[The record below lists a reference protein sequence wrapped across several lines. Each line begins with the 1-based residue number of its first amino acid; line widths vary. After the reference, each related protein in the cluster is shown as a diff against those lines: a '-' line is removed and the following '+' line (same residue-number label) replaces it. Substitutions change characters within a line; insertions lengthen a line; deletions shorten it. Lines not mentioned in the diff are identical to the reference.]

1 MQQGRRWPT
10 TLSREDFRRVT
21 GESDFPDYL
30 TAHTRNGQ
38 LDNFCNTAVSYR
50 LRGIQVRLN
59 ILWEYESAAGGGDT
73 HLAVFRGTRA
83 RVEVRQGKE
92 QNFRPELYVVPNE
105 AAERDGVAAA
115 LRNRVVGLNG
125 DYPGLGVADEGERL
139 RVTVPDRYRVG
150 HEAHFGEVARQFLH
164 FLDHPATLPAWEKP
178 NLLAKYFVTTEGV
191 RLSLL
196 SLGRPCRA

>member
-38 LDNFCNTAVSYR
+38 LDYFCNTAVSYR

-59 ILWEYESAAGGGDT
+59 ILWDYESAAGGGDT
-73 HLAVFRGTRA
+73 HLAVFRGSRA
-83 RVEVRQGKE
+83 CVEVRQGKE

-150 HEAHFGEVARQFLH
+150 HEAHFGEVTRQFLH
-164 FLDHPATLPAWEKP
+164 YLAEPAALPAWERA
-178 NLLAKYFVTTEGV
+178 NMLAKYHVTTQGV
-191 RLSLL
+191 RLA
-196 SLGRPCRA
+196 RETAP